1 MLRALQEPCLFDT
14 GAAWVVWLSWLPI
27 VVGRCR
33 YVFYG
38 SPVAPSA
45 AVVMLS
51 TVFQRRRRCHL
62 MMRLC
67 CLLFSGTAASDTSRV
82 V

>member
-27 VVGRCR
+27 VAGRCH
-33 YVFYG
+33 YVLYG
-38 SPVAPSA
+38 SPAPSA
-45 AVVMLS
+45 AAVMLS
-51 TVFQRRRRCHL
+51 TVLRRRRRCRP
-62 MMRLC
+62 MRLC
-67 CLLFSGTAASDTSRV
+67 CLRFSGAAASDTRHV